1 LLDEIGKKLG
11 WPVIESAK
19 PLSVIPIEDKISY
32 LLNLK
37 AKNDKNISVA
47 ALSKQIS
54 FYGLVAFFDK
64 LLEFEVINKVAFS
77 DMLIMT
83 PTFFTDEINDEQQ
96 TQDDK
101 NLSAYSNIPVER
113 AVSNLIYILKLWH
126 KFNQHKEFYNI
137 ISKCLSNSK
146 LDSLSCY
153 KHFVN
158 EYYNSYALALNLLP
172 NQNLN
177 WASIEGMN
185 LKQKIPVLAHLLIK
199 EKSSFRVIIFKLFT
213 I

>member
-1 LLDEIGKKLG
+1 M
-11 WPVIESAK
+11 
-19 PLSVIPIEDKISY
+19 IPIEEKLAY

-37 AKNDKNISVA
+37 AKNDKQISAA

-64 LLEFEVINKVAFS
+64 LIEFEVINKVVFS

-83 PTFFTDEINDEQQ
+83 PTFHKDEIYEEIQV
-96 TQDDK
+96 QDDK
-101 NLSAYSNIPVER
+101 NVSTYSNNPVER
-113 AVSNLIYILKLWH
+113 AVSNLVYILKLWN

-158 EYYNSYALALNLLP
+158 EYYNSYSLALNILP
-172 NQNLN
+172 NQNLS
-177 WASIEGMN
+177 WASIESMN

-199 EKSSFRVIIFKLFT
+199 EKSSFRVRINIPLIAF
-213 I
+213 

>member
-1 LLDEIGKKLG
+1 M
-11 WPVIESAK
+11 
-19 PLSVIPIEDKISY
+19 IPIEEKLAY

-37 AKNDKNISVA
+37 AKNDKQISAA

-64 LLEFEVINKVAFS
+64 LIEFEVINKVVFS

-83 PTFFTDEINDEQQ
+83 PTFHKDEIYEEIQV
-96 TQDDK
+96 QDDK
-101 NLSAYSNIPVER
+101 NVSTYSNNPVER
-113 AVSNLIYILKLWH
+113 AVSNLVYILKLWN

-158 EYYNSYALALNLLP
+158 EYYNSYSLALNILP
-172 NQNLN
+172 NHNLS
-177 WASIEGMN
+177 WASIESMN

-199 EKSSFRVIIFKLFT
+199 EKSSFRVRINIPLIAF
-213 I
+213 